1 MSRLEF
7 SSLPDLFFWRCH
19 QHPSKVAMEV
29 KREGAYQPITWEQ
42 FRNDVLRAVSL
53 LSQFVPSGSRVVHVS
68 ENRYDWLVTDLAI
81 LSLGAIHVP
90 LHASLTLTQQFNQ
103 AQDADSCCIIRSNKE
118 GLQLPGLPCLSYDP
132 SPTDGAMSWR
142 DELSK
147 ADLAIG
153 QQIVEQAIAN
163 IRPDAIATILYT
175 SGTTGESKGVILTHG
190 NLLANAIRA
199 YEVFGIAA
207 DKKRFNF
214 LPYSHIFARTCDF
227 YSWIAGGYQLV
238 LAESKDTA
246 IVDCQATSP
255 HIVTAVPY
263 FFDKVY
269 RGLLVAGVADAPGI
283 LKKTLGGQFE
293 MGVCGGAPLAMD
305 TLDYYVSQGVQ
316 LLEGYG
322 LTETSPVLTTN
333 TPTRYRRGSVGPAL
347 PEVDLR
353 IAEDGEICA
362 RGPSVFQG
370 YWKKLD
376 ATQEVIRDGWFY
388 TGDIGRLDDDGFLW
402 ITGRKKELIVTA
414 AGKKIAPTFVE
425 SLLNQDPLISQSFV
439 YGDREKY
446 LVALIVPNLE
456 QLMNL
461 LQNFGLVE
469 TDICEAILNHRVLEA
484 YQKAVEQRLAELSHY
499 EQVQSFSLLLQPFSV
514 ETGELTGKLS
524 MRRSVIAEKYAA
536 VIRSLYQ

>member
-1 MSRLEF
+1 
-7 SSLPDLFFWRCH
+7 
-19 QHPSKVAMEV
+19 MEV
-29 KREGAYQPITWEQ
+29 KRAGVYRPVTWEQ
-42 FRNDVLRAVSL
+42 FRSDVVCAVSL
-53 LSQFVPSGSRVVHVS
+53 LCQYVPSGSRVVHVS

-90 LHASLTLTQQFNQ
+90 LHASLTPTQQRGQ
-103 AQDADSCCIIRSNKE
+103 AHDADPCCIIRSNKD
-118 GLQLPGLPCLSYDP
+118 GLQLAGLPCLSYHP
-132 SPTDGAMSWR
+132 TPTDGAMSWWE
-142 DELSK
+142 ELAKSDQD
-147 ADLAIG
+147 AG
-153 QQIVEQAIAN
+153 QQVAEQAIAD

-175 SGTTGESKGVILTHG
+175 SGTTGESKGVVLTHG
-190 NLLANAIRA
+190 NLLTNAIRA
-199 YEVFGIAA
+199 YEAFGIAA

-227 YSWIAGGYQLV
+227 YSWIAGGYHLV

-246 IVDCQATSP
+246 VIDCQSTSP
-255 HIVTAVPY
+255 HIVTGVPY

-269 RGLLVAGVADAPGI
+269 RALQAAGVADTPGI
-283 LKKTLGGQFE
+283 LKKTLGGQIE
-293 MGVCGGAPLAMD
+293 MGVCGGAPLAME

-353 IAEDGEICA
+353 ITEDGEICA
-362 RGPSVFQG
+362 RGPSIFQG
-370 YWKKLD
+370 YWKKPK
-376 ATQEVIRDGWFY
+376 ATQEAVQDSWFN
-388 TGDIGRLDDDGFLW
+388 TGDIGRLDDGFLW

-414 AGKKIAPTFVE
+414 AGKKIAPTLVE
-425 SLLNQDPLISQSFV
+425 SLLNQDPLIDQSFV

-456 QLMNL
+456 QLKRL
-461 LQNFGLVE
+461 LQDLGLVE
-469 TDICEAILNHRVLEA
+469 TVIYEAILDHRIQEA
-484 YQKAVEQRLAELSHY
+484 YQKVVEQRLAELSYY
-499 EQVQSFSLLLQPFSV
+499 EQVQRFALILQPFSV

-524 MRRSVIAEKYAA
+524 MRRGVIAEKYAS
-536 VIRSLYQ
+536 VISSLYRW

>member
-1 MSRLEF
+1 
-7 SSLPDLFFWRCH
+7 
-19 QHPSKVAMEV
+19 MEV
-29 KREGAYQPITWEQ
+29 KRAVAYQPITWNQ
-42 FRNDVLRAVSL
+42 FRSDVLNAVSV
-53 LSQFVPSGSRVVHVS
+53 LSQFVQSGSRVVHVS
-68 ENRYDWLVTDLAI
+68 ENRYEWLVTDLAI
-81 LSLGAIHVP
+81 LSLRAIHVP
-90 LHASLTLTQQFNQ
+90 LHASLTLIQQRGQ
-103 AQDADSCCIIRSNKE
+103 AQDADPCCIIRSTKD
-118 GLQLPGLPCLSYDP
+118 GLRLPGLPCLSYHP
-132 SPTDGAMSWR
+132 SPTDGAMSWG
-142 DELSK
+142 DQLAK
-147 ADLAIG
+147 ADQVVG
-153 QQIVEQAIAN
+153 QQIIDQSIAQ

-175 SGTTGESKGVILTHG
+175 SGTTGESKGVILTHE

-199 YEVFGIAA
+199 YEAFGIAA

-246 IVDCQATSP
+246 VIDCQATSP

-269 RGLLVAGVADAPGI
+269 RGLQVAGVADAPGI
-283 LKKTLGGQFE
+283 LKKMLGGQFE
-293 MGVCGGAPLAMD
+293 MGVCGGAPLAME

-347 PEVDLR
+347 PEVHLR
-353 IAEDGEICA
+353 IADDGEICA
-362 RGPSVFQG
+362 SGPSVFQG
-370 YWKKLD
+370 YWKNSD
-376 ATQEVIRDGWFY
+376 ATQAVIQDGWFY
-388 TGDIGRLDDDGFLW
+388 TGDIGRLDNDGFLW

-425 SLLNQDPLISQSFV
+425 SLLNQDPLVAQSFV

-456 QLMNL
+456 QLKRL
-461 LQNFGLVE
+461 LAELDLVDR
-469 TDICEAILNHRVLEA
+469 DIQAAVLDRRVHDT
-484 YQKAVEQRLAELSHY
+484 YQKVVQQRLAELSHY
-499 EQVQSFSLLLQPFSV
+499 EQVQRFALLLQPFSV

-524 MRRSVIAEKYAA
+524 MRRSVVAEKYAD
-536 VIRSLYQ
+536 VIRSLYR

>member
-1 MSRLEF
+1 
-7 SSLPDLFFWRCH
+7 
-19 QHPSKVAMEV
+19 MEV
-29 KREGAYQPITWEQ
+29 KRDGAYHPITWEQ
-42 FRNDVLRAVSL
+42 FRSDLLSAVSV
-53 LSQFVPSGSRVVHVS
+53 LSRFVPSGSRVVHVS

-81 LSLGAIHVP
+81 LSLGAIHIP
-90 LHASLTLTQQFNQ
+90 LHASLTLTQQLSQ
-103 AQDADSCCIIRSNKE
+103 AQDADPCCIIRSNKD

-132 SPTDGAMSWR
+132 NPTDGAMSWR
-142 DELSK
+142 NELAK
-147 ADLAIG
+147 ADQAIG
-153 QQIVEQAIAN
+153 QQIVEQAIAS

-207 DKKRFNF
+207 GKKRFNF

-246 IVDCQATSP
+246 IVDCQTTSP

-269 RGLLVAGVADAPGI
+269 RGLQAAGIADAPGI
-283 LKKTLGGQFE
+283 LRKTLGGQFE
-293 MGVCGGAPLAMD
+293 MGVCGGAPLAME

-347 PEVDLR
+347 PEVELR
-353 IAEDGEICA
+353 IADDGEICA
-362 RGPSVFQG
+362 RGNSVFQG
-370 YWKKLD
+370 YWKKPE
-376 ATQEVIRDGWFY
+376 ATQEAIRDGWFY

-414 AGKKIAPTFVE
+414 AGKKIAPTFIE

-456 QLMNL
+456 QLKRL

-469 TDICEAILNHRVLEA
+469 TDVHEAILDQRVLEA
-484 YQKAVEQRLAELSHY
+484 YQEAVQQRLAELSHY
-499 EQVQSFSLLLQPFSV
+499 EQVQRFSLLLQPFSV

-524 MRRSVIAEKYAA
+524 MRRSVIVEKYAA
-536 VIRSLYQ
+536 VIGSLYQ